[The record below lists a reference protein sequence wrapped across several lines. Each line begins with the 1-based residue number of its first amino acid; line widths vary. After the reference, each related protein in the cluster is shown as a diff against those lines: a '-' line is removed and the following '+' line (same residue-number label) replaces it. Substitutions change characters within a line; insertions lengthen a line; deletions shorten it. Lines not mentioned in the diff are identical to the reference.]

1 MAFFQIFEVRVC
13 DKGPKIN
20 LVFIDDNSL
29 RNFQNF
35 LQKGAEWQTFRGNQ
49 KVMKIFINWIIPK
62 ILMIFLKKPSIYT
75 EYTYCVLISGPSH
88 AEIRPKKKKKTSYN
102 HLVLNTRLFFA
113 PDITKLKVLLLR
125 VPEWAS
131 TALLSCTRLKGKIH
145 GCMSHFDS
153 PHMH

>member
-1 MAFFQIFEVRVC
+1 M
-13 DKGPKIN
+13 
-20 LVFIDDNSL
+20 
-29 RNFQNF
+29 
-35 LQKGAEWQTFRGNQ
+35 
-49 KVMKIFINWIIPK
+49 
-62 ILMIFLKKPSIYT
+62 T
-75 EYTYCVLISGPSH
+75 EDTYCVLISGPSH
-88 AEIRPKKKKKTSYN
+88 AEIRPKKEKKTSYN

>member
-1 MAFFQIFEVRVC
+1 
-13 DKGPKIN
+13 
-20 LVFIDDNSL
+20 
-29 RNFQNF
+29 
-35 LQKGAEWQTFRGNQ
+35 
-49 KVMKIFINWIIPK
+49 
-62 ILMIFLKKPSIYT
+62 MIFLKKPSIYDRI
-75 EYTYCVLISGPSH
+75 YLLCFDSGPSH